1 MNNLHLL
8 LSALD
13 GNGLLFLEFLFSLEG
28 CAVKSVV
35 DLLSQ
40 LLLGGGSADGL
51 FLADLLHLGDV
62 ASQLLH
68 SLFSLSESLLTCF
81 LEMGVDLLLELV
93 GLHSVEGL
101 SLVDEGESAF
111 LSHGLV
117 VNGDGDGASSLLLGS
132 LQFLSNLL

>member
-13 GNGLLFLEFLFSLEG
+13 GNGLLLLEFLFSLEG
-28 CAVKSVV
+28 CAVESVV

>member
-13 GNGLLFLEFLFSLEG
+13 GNSLLLLKFLLSLEG
-28 CAVKSVV
+28 CTVESVV

-40 LLLGGGSADGL
+40 LLLGGGSADCL
-51 FLADLLHLGDV
+51 LLADLLHLGNV

-93 GLHSVEGL
+93 GLHSVKGL
-101 SLVDEGESAF
+101 SLVNEGESAF